1 MEIGLILS
9 RVIEL
14 EYSSDSVF
22 EFIIVIRQNLDKNVE
37 VWLLTETINT
47 EPVVISAETSSTKE
61 NIVDR
66 KTIVYEAHI
75 DPTVIRVSGEKIKQ
89 QLFTRFGLF
98 KPKSEEIQFV
108 SLDKYYEPYIVISG
122 KYFIDYYRK
131 CTYVFKVDEAV
142 REVVLLNYKFLPETS
157 KSSKI
162 IKLPG
167 EERLVKEA
175 KGFLI
180 LDKNGKDAQVDN
192 LPSAPSEKKPE
203 KVMAEFGIEELA
215 ENVDVNFVR
224 ERIATRP
231 KDVNRIV
238 EEIFEITDRSLIYT
252 PRFKLRFKNV
262 KTGEEKVMVLD
273 GVTSKKL

>member
-1 MEIGLILS
+1 M
-9 RVIEL
+9 V
-14 EYSSDSVF
+14 SSDSVF
-22 EFIIVIRQNLDKNVE
+22 EFTIVIRQKLDKNVE
-37 VWLLTETINT
+37 VWLLTETIST
-47 EPVVISAETSSTKE
+47 EPVVISGETSSTKE
-61 NIVDR
+61 NIVER

-75 DPTVIRVSGEKIKQ
+75 DPTVIRVSAEKIKQ
-89 QLFTRFGLF
+89 QLFARFGLF
-98 KPKSEEIQFV
+98 KPKLEEIQFV

-175 KGFLI
+175 KAFLI

-203 KVMAEFGIEELA
+203 KVMADFGIEELA

-238 EEIFEITDRSLIYT
+238 EEVFEITDRSLIYT
-252 PRFKLRFKNV
+252 PRFKLRFKNM